1 MFVAVRFCVV
11 NSPCGLFTF
20 AYISGKNI
28 AKSIV
33 QDHWSFCHN
42 FWGKHLSKS
51 FHFSLTF
58 KILFFVVCY
67 VLGISVMW
75 NMSSDD
81 LHSAERKFTFMER
94 AYLLDNII
102 LEVRRYEK
110 NYLLYNTPEA
120 LKQHRQYL
128 HKAEVTV
135 DVVYEQLTNLKG
147 TPLLKELE
155 QLMKKYKDNFNQLEK
170 NRIQDSRKYQQ
181 IVSITRDLGTQ
192 MTDKSAQLLA
202 FERVQLHY
210 IFRELKIR
218 MNLWSVVAINLG
230 ILMPFLT
237 FIKIFKPLNR
247 IKKATGDIAQGRFK
261 RVEVLNTRDE
271 MQQVM
276 EAFNTMVYEL
286 EVRQDQ
292 LVQSKKLSSIGTLT
306 AGVAHQLNNPLNNI
320 STSCQI
326 ALDEFDTEDRDM
338 LLKMLHNIDQE
349 TLRARDVVKGL
360 LEFSRSGK
368 FGIREAPLAEVVD
381 RAVQLVRTEVAA
393 AIQVTVII
401 PDDLVVPMDVQRM
414 QEVFLNLIINAG
426 QAIEQQGTITIS
438 SEIDEEQQ
446 MVVITVHD
454 TGPGIPKEIIGQLF
468 DPFYTTKE
476 EGKGTGLGLSVV
488 YGIIQKHHGDISVSS
503 EPGQGASFHVRLP
516 LAFRNESVIS

>member
-1 MFVAVRFCVV
+1 
-11 NSPCGLFTF
+11 
-20 AYISGKNI
+20 
-28 AKSIV
+28 
-33 QDHWSFCHN
+33 
-42 FWGKHLSKS
+42 LSKS
-51 FHFSLTF
+51 FRFSLTF

-67 VLGISVMW
+67 VMGIAVMW

-81 LHSAERKFTFMER
+81 LHTAEKKFTFMER

-110 NYLLYNTPEA
+110 NYLLYDTPEA
-120 LKQHRQYL
+120 LKAHHQYL
-128 HKAEVTV
+128 TRAEVTINI
-135 DVVYEQLTNLKG
+135 VYDQLTNLKA

-155 QLMKKYKDNFNQLEK
+155 RLLNRYKDNFSKLENDSAEDAVKHKQLV
-170 NRIQDSRKYQQ
+170 DT
-181 IVSITRDLGTQ
+181 TRDLGKQ
-192 MTDKSAQLLA
+192 MTEKSAQLLE

-210 IFRELKIR
+210 IFKELKER
-218 MNLWSVVAINLG
+218 MNLWSAVAINLG
-230 ILMPFLT
+230 IIMPFLT
-237 FIKIFKPLNR
+237 FFKIFKPLNI
-247 IKKATGDIAQGRFK
+247 IKKATRAIALGKFK

-286 EVRQDQ
+286 ELRQDQ

-326 ALDEFDTEDRDM
+326 ALDDLDSDNREL
-338 LLKMLHNIDQE
+338 LLKMLQNIDQE

-360 LEFSRSGK
+360 LEFSRSEQ
-368 FGIREAPLAEVVD
+368 FRIRAASLADTVN
-381 RAVQLVRTEVAA
+381 RAVRLVRSEVSAD
-393 AIQVTVII
+393 IQIKVMI
-401 PDDLVVPMDVQRM
+401 PDDLIVPMDMQRM
-414 QEVFLNLIINAG
+414 QEVFLNLIINAA

-438 SEIDEEQQ
+438 SEVDTEEE
-446 MVVITVHD
+446 VVTITVHD
-454 TGPGIPKEIIGQLF
+454 TGPGIPEEIQGQLF

-488 YGIIQKHHGDISVSS
+488 YGIIQKHHGEITVAS
-503 EPGQGASFHVRLP
+503 EPGQGASFYLRLP
-516 LAFRNESVIS
+516 LSATIESSLS